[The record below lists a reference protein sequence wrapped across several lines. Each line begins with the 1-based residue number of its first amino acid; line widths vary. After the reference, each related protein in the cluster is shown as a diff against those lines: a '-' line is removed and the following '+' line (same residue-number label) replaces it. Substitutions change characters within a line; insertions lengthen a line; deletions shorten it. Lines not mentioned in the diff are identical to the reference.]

1 MLDLRERQWARQ
13 YGLVNPLV
21 EVDSFDFE
29 HAFAYARVARPL
41 IKEATSEFDR
51 IVGCRYFLTEDHFSG
66 FAIRDDGELV
76 YLHSRAYERGDRL
89 VSAAV
94 ALGARRLDCFD
105 GYLVDLYGRH
115 GFIEVAREANWTPGG
130 PDVVYMERP

>member
-21 EVDSFDFE
+21 EVAAFVFE
-29 HAFAYARVARPL
+29 DAFAHARESRPL
-41 IKEATSEFDR
+41 IKEATSEFVR
-51 IVGCRYFLTEDHFSG
+51 TAGCRYFLTEDHFSG
-66 FAIRDDGELV
+66 FAIRWGGELV
-76 YLHSRAYERGDRL
+76 YLHSRVHGRGDRL
-89 VSAAV
+89 VSTAI

-115 GFIEVAREANWTPGG
+115 GFVEYAREANWTPGG
-130 PDVVYMERP
+130 PDVVFMEHP